1 LTAEELVATI
11 ADPFLHPSY
20 TIPIMGCFRPLTQK
34 IVRRAVSKL
43 GLVPSLVSESKESEE
58 EIGEDDIHVVD
69 FYVGRGRGLR
79 LHELA
84 SLAFCRALDLAPFL
98 LK

>member
-1 LTAEELVATI
+1 LTAELVSQY
-11 ADPFLHPSY
+11 DCRSVLHPSY
-20 TIPIMGCFRPLTQK
+20 TIPIMGYFRPLAQK

-43 GLVPSLVSESKESEE
+43 GMVPSLVSESKESEE
-58 EIGEDDIHVVD
+58 EIGEDDIHVID

-84 SLAFCRALDLAPFL
+84 SLAFCRALDLALFM